1 MWYPITV
8 KRTCKERDLRKGMAI
23 LTEEGQMASLRKP
36 RTADTDSFWIS
47 RDRALESLSLD
58 RRGMWVGG
66 ASGWGRRQAPKPG
79 TRGSWDSR
87 VYH

>member
-47 RDRALESLSLD
+47 SDRALKSL
-58 RRGMWVGG
+58 
-66 ASGWGRRQAPKPG
+66 
-79 TRGSWDSR
+79 
-87 VYH
+87 